1 MFILVTIFLPK
12 GVLGL
17 IESVLPGRKPATTSA
32 PAAQPEPAE

>member
-17 IESVLPGRKPATTSA
+17 IEGIGRGRRRA
-32 PAAQPEPAE
+32 PVAQPEPAE